1 MKGAFEFAIVMMF
14 SMPVVVFGINFV
26 EIMMHY
32 NQARFLQNYIVTQV
46 EHQNRLDQSVYE
58 LIDEGKKQCEACKVK
73 ITPFQERY
81 RVEVSFPVEIPLID
95 YHATGKTSM
104 MTQIIK

>member
-1 MKGAFEFAIVMMF
+1 MKGAFEFAIVMLF

-32 NQARFLQNYIVTQV
+32 NQARFLQNYAVSQI
-46 EHQNRLDQSVYE
+46 EHQNRLDDSVYE
-58 LIDEGKKQCEACKVK
+58 LIDEGKENCQACKVN
-73 ITPFQERY
+73 ITPVSNRY
-81 RVEVSFPVEIPLID
+81 RVEVTFPIDIPLID
-95 YHATGKTSM
+95 YHATGKTHM